1 MTGSVIIRHGHQ
13 IKDGLIDYDDRPI
26 SWEEADQ
33 KAGRRLDRRKAWAF
47 IDDRLCE
54 LIRFTT
60 RCSGCS
66 ECPGED
72 RGMGCSEC
80 GYHGVVRQ
88 GHWIPAS

>member
-1 MTGSVIIRHGHQ
+1 MSGSVIIRHGHE
-13 IKDGLIDYDDRPI
+13 IVDDRI
-26 SWEEADQ
+26 VYDESLLSWDEADK
-33 KAGRRLDRRKAWAF
+33 KARRRLDRRRSWAF
-47 IDDRLCE
+47 INDELCRS
-54 LIRFTT
+54 ISYTT

-88 GHWIPAS
+88 SHWVPA